1 MFCSLCWIQRNRNNQ
16 KSSLHWRDTDVQD
29 AKLKAMAKV
38 LKIKDEELLGDTRS
52 ASGISLLEEIS
63 GCLLLA

>member
-1 MFCSLCWIQRNRNNQ
+1 M
-16 KSSLHWRDTDVQD
+16 QD
-29 AKLKAMAKV
+29 AKLEAMTKV
-38 LKIKDEELLGDTRS
+38 LKIKNEELLGDARS